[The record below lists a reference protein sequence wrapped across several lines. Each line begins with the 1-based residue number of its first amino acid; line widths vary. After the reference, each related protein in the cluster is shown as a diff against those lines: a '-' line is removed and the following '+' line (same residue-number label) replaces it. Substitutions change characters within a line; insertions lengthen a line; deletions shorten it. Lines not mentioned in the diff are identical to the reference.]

1 MGEEDWEVL
10 GIISGILLGVTN
22 GGGQNPSMKCRLGKE
37 KTKNG
42 VQFEIRLP
50 SGNFN

>member
-1 MGEEDWEVL
+1 MSIGNDFWDSNMNYKGVRSESLQEVQFGGREDY
-10 GIISGILLGVTN
+10 
-22 GGGQNPSMKCRLGKE
+22 RLHSVC
-37 KTKNG
+37 